1 MIISNSKRHK
11 QQQQHSEIR
20 EETNNQRPQTITLH
34 LESLNELVKTRGV
47 KMDGLDEFGLDWIAN
62 GWIKII
68 H

>member
-1 MIISNSKRHK
+1 MKSINF
-11 QQQQHSEIR
+11 QC
-20 EETNNQRPQTITLH
+20 N
-34 LESLNELVKTRGV
+34 TRDV